1 MKKKLCILFAAISL
15 TMSLPFGMDV
25 HASDSNTAGGAAA
38 SSPEIAPRKVGYE
51 WKYKIINGV
60 LYKRLYSHDLGIWIG
75 NWVKA

>member
-38 SSPEIAPRKVGYE
+38 SSPEIAPRKVG
-51 WKYKIINGV
+51 
-60 LYKRLYSHDLGIWIG
+60 
-75 NWVKA
+75 